1 MSCLNQL
8 ASIQSLFK
16 LNLTP
21 YQVLVSGF
29 AGLILAGAL
38 LLATPWAAQSGEGT
52 NFLDALFTATSAV
65 CVTGL
70 VVVDTGTHY
79 SLFGQTVIL
88 LLIQFG
94 GLGVMT
100 VSTLLAV
107 MLGKKIH
114 LRERLLIQEA
124 TNQIELSGVVR
135 LTLYIIKVT
144 LLVEF
149 IGGTN
154 LAMRWYQDFG
164 AKGIYYGY
172 WHGVSAFCNA
182 GFDLF
187 GDFRSITSYVADPA
201 VVFTIA
207 GLIVVGGIGFTVI
220 ADVWNQRSFRQLSLH
235 SKLTVSVSGLLIFL
249 GMMLI
254 IVFESG
260 GKVFNELSPAAKV
273 LAGFFQS
280 VTTRT
285 AGFSTVDI
293 GSMREG
299 TLLIIIL
306 LMYIGASPSSTG
318 GGIKTTTAGIIAAS
332 VFGFI
337 RGKKEVEL
345 FHRHVVQASI
355 TKAVTIAVISAGLI
369 IAVTLAMTL
378 TEQAPLLNILFEV
391 TSAFGTVGLSTG
403 ITPNLST
410 AGKMMIIFTM
420 FAGRVGSLTL
430 VLSLALKK
438 QNGKLLYPEGKV
450 IIG

>member
-1 MSCLNQL
+1 MNHI
-8 ASIQSLFK
+8 ANIQSLFK
-16 LNLTP
+16 WSLTP

-29 AGLILAGAL
+29 AGLILAGAIL
-38 LLATPWAAQSGEGT
+38 LTTPWASQSGEGT

-79 SLFGQTVIL
+79 SLFGQIVIIM
-88 LLIQFG
+88 LIQFG

-107 MLGKKIH
+107 MLGKKIQ

-124 TNQIELSGVVR
+124 TNNLELSGVVR

-149 IGGTN
+149 IGGTV
-154 LAMRWYQDFG
+154 LAVRWYQDYG
-164 AKGIYYGY
+164 AKGIFYGY

-187 GDFRSITSYVADPA
+187 GGFRSITPYVGDPA
-201 VVFTIA
+201 VVFAIA

-220 ADVWNQRSFRQLSLH
+220 ADVWNHRSFRQLSLH
-235 SKLTVSVSGLLIFL
+235 SKLAVSVSGLLIIL
-249 GMMLI
+249 GAVLI
-254 IVFESG
+254 IAFESG
-260 GKVFNELSPAAKV
+260 GKVFAELSPAAKV

-280 VTTRT
+280 VTART
-285 AGFSTVDI
+285 AGFNTVDI
-293 GSMREG
+293 GGLREG

-332 VFGFI
+332 VFSFV

-345 FHRHVVQASI
+345 FHRHVTQASI
-355 TKAVTIAVISAGLI
+355 AKAVAVAVISAGLI
-369 IAVTLAMTL
+369 IVVTLAMTL
-378 TEQAPLLNILFEV
+378 TEQAPLVNILFEV

-403 ITPNLST
+403 ITPNLSA
-410 AGKMMIIFTM
+410 AGKLLLIFTM
-420 FAGRVGSLTL
+420 FAGRVGTLTL

-438 QNGKLLYPEGKV
+438 QNGILHYPEGKV

>member
-1 MSCLNQL
+1 MDRIIALRTMITWS
-8 ASIQSLFK
+8 
-16 LNLTP
+16 LTP
-21 YQVLVSGF
+21 YQILVAGF

-38 LLATPWAAQSGEGT
+38 LLTTPWASQTGEGT

-79 SLFGQTVIL
+79 SLFGQIVII

-100 VSTLLAV
+100 VSTMLAV
-107 MLGKKIH
+107 LLGKKIL
-114 LRERLLIQEA
+114 LRERLLLQEA
-124 TNQIELSGVVR
+124 TNQLELSGVVR

-149 IGGTN
+149 IGGTL

-187 GDFRSITSYVADPA
+187 GGFKSITEYVGDAT
-201 VVFTIA
+201 VVFTLA
-207 GLIVVGGIGFTVI
+207 GLIIVGGIGFTVI
-220 ADVWNQRSFRQLSLH
+220 ADVWSHRSFSRLSLH
-235 SKLTVSVSGLLIFL
+235 GKLAVAVTALLIILGTVLIIAFETGDKVFSGL
-249 GMMLI
+249 
-254 IVFESG
+254 
-260 GKVFNELSPAAKV
+260 SPTAKF

-280 VTTRT
+280 VSART
-285 AGFSTVDI
+285 AGFNSVDI
-293 GSMREG
+293 GGLREG
-299 TLLIIIL
+299 TLLIIII

-332 VFGFI
+332 VLCFI

-345 FHRHVVQASI
+345 FHRRVADVAI
-355 TKAVTIAVISAGLI
+355 AKAVAVAMISASLI
-369 IAVTLAMTL
+369 IVVTLVMTL
-378 TEQAPLLNILFEV
+378 TEQAPLINILFEV

-403 ITPNLST
+403 ITPNLSA
-410 AGKMMIIFTM
+410 AGKMLIIFTM
-420 FAGRVGSLTL
+420 FAGRVGTLTL

-438 QNGKLLYPEGKV
+438 QNGKLQYPEGKV

>member
-1 MSCLNQL
+1 MNQI
-8 ASIQSLFK
+8 AYMQSLFK
-16 LNLTP
+16 WSLTP

-38 LLATPWAAQSGEGT
+38 LLTTPWAAQNGEGT

-79 SLFGQTVIL
+79 SLFGQIVII

-124 TNQIELSGVVR
+124 THQLELSGVVR

-149 IGGTN
+149 VGGTV
-154 LAMRWYQDFG
+154 LAARLYQDFG

-187 GDFRSITSYVADPA
+187 GGFRSITPYVGDST
-201 VVFTIA
+201 VVFAIA
-207 GLIVVGGIGFTVI
+207 GLIIVGGIGFTVI
-220 ADVWNQRSFRQLSLH
+220 ADIWNHRSFRQLSLH
-235 SKLTVSVSGLLIFL
+235 SKLAVSVSGLLIFL
-249 GMMLI
+249 GTMLI
-254 IVFESG
+254 IAFESG
-260 GKVFNELSPAAKV
+260 GKVFNELSPVAKI

-332 VFGFI
+332 VLGFI

-345 FHRHVVQASI
+345 FHRHVAQASI
-355 TKAVTIAVISAGLI
+355 TKAVTIAAISAGLI
-369 IAVTLAMTL
+369 MAVTLAMTL
-378 TEQAPLLNILFEV
+378 TEQVSLINILFEV

-403 ITPNLST
+403 ITPGLSP

-420 FAGRVGSLTL
+420 FAGRVGTLTL
-430 VLSLALKK
+430 VLSLALRK
-438 QNGKLLYPEGKV
+438 QNGKLHYPEGKV

>member
-1 MSCLNQL
+1 MDRIIALRAML
-8 ASIQSLFK
+8 TWSLS
-16 LNLTP
+16 P
-21 YQVLVSGF
+21 YQILVAGF

-38 LLATPWAAQSGEGT
+38 LLTSPWASQTGEGT

-79 SLFGQTVIL
+79 SLFGQIVII

-100 VSTLLAV
+100 VSTMLAV
-107 MLGKKIH
+107 LLGKKIL
-114 LRERLLIQEA
+114 LRERLLLQEA
-124 TNQIELSGVVR
+124 TNQLELSGVVR

-149 IGGTN
+149 IGGTL

-187 GDFRSITSYVADPA
+187 GGFKSITEYVGDAT
-201 VVFTIA
+201 VVFTLA
-207 GLIVVGGIGFTVI
+207 GLIIVGGIGFTVI
-220 ADVWNQRSFRQLSLH
+220 ADVWSHRSFSRLSLH
-235 SKLTVSVSGLLIFL
+235 GKLAVAVTALLIILGTVLIIAFEAGDKVFSGL
-249 GMMLI
+249 
-254 IVFESG
+254 
-260 GKVFNELSPAAKV
+260 SPTAKF

-280 VTTRT
+280 VSART
-285 AGFSTVDI
+285 AGFNSVDI
-293 GSMREG
+293 GGLREG
-299 TLLIIIL
+299 TLLIIII

-332 VFGFI
+332 VLSFI

-345 FHRHVVQASI
+345 FQRHVADATI
-355 TKAVTIAVISAGLI
+355 AKAVAVAVISAGLI
-369 IAVTLAMTL
+369 IVVTLVMTL
-378 TEQAPLLNILFEV
+378 TEQAPLINILFEV

-403 ITPNLST
+403 ITPNLSA
-410 AGKMMIIFTM
+410 AGKMLIIFTM
-420 FAGRVGSLTL
+420 FAGRVGTLTL

-438 QNGKLLYPEGKV
+438 QNGKLQYPEGKV